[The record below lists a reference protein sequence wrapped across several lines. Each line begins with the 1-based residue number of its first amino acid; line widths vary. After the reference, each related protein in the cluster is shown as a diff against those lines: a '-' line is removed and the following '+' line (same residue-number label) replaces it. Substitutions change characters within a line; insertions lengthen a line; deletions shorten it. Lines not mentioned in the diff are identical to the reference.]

1 MSLNVKNVNGRMSKR
16 NSLYIVSARPTVPL
30 LNSIVL
36 ARPTPILVPAEDPL
50 VTVAVSKRD
59 ICLYAVA
66 SFETAEISGLP
77 NTLLILT
84 KLPTSKEVI
93 PALTVLKSLAL
104 FISLNVGAIFSS
116 SYPLTY
122 ALPGDTL
129 RESKELDAVLPSSV
143 VVSATNTPSFSLTV
157 THSLSSN

>member
-84 KLPTSKEVI
+84 KL
-93 PALTVLKSLAL
+93 LLKS
-104 FISLNVGAIFSS
+104 F
-116 SYPLTY
+116 
-122 ALPGDTL
+122 
-129 RESKELDAVLPSSV
+129 
-143 VVSATNTPSFSLTV
+143 
-157 THSLSSN
+157 